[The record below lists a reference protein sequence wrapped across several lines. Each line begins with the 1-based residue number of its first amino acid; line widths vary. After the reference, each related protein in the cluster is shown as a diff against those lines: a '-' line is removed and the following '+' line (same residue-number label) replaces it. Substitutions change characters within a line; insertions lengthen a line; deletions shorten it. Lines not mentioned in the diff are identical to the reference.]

1 MTYPASQ
8 FALLSAL
15 LAIAAASDVAR
26 HRISN
31 EVAVAVAVGGLS
43 AQAVVHGMLAGA
55 TGLAASIIVAA
66 LIWPAWSRRM
76 IGGGD
81 LKLAAAAAAWVGLE
95 RLPTYLV
102 SAGVAMG
109 VLACLAYATSSLRAR
124 SEMRSNVVAVALG
137 ANVAGVPLTAERGR
151 VVVPAGAAFAMSA
164 VFALVTGGTP

>member
-1 MTYPASQ
+1 MTYPASL

-15 LAIAAASDVAR
+15 LAIAAASDIAR

-31 EVAVAVAVGGLS
+31 EVAVAVAVGGIS
-43 AQAVVHGMLAGA
+43 AQAVVHGMLAAA
-55 TGLAASIIVAA
+55 TGLAASVVVAA
-66 LIWPAWSRRM
+66 VIWPAWSRRM

-109 VLACLAYATSSLRAR
+109 MLACLAYATSSLRAR
-124 SEMRSNVVAVALG
+124 SEMRSNVVALALG
-137 ANVAGVPLTAERGR
+137 TSVAGVPLTAERGR
-151 VVVPAGAAFAMSA
+151 VVVPAGAAFAVSA
-164 VFALVTGGTP
+164 LFALVSGGTP